1 MSSQNGDKLVTLS
14 ALNALEQRLEQRLD
28 NKIGSVQTGLS
39 GLDRKIQNAALSLIQ
54 TQAEVREIKA
64 TMATKTDVDRIITI
78 LDFMSGKTVDQDR
91 TVIVF
96 DKILKDHELRIK
108 RLEAQA

>member
-39 GLDRKIQNAALSLIQ
+39 GLDRKIQNVALSLIQ